1 MNVAKSSRDLENYQD
16 PYEQALRDAIEQINV
31 IAVRG
36 GVDAGHILIEFDAD
50 RGPGPYTEHTLTI
63 SVRNSDIIV
72 TATHVPHTW
81 LATGT
86 GFIDTR
92 LSRLAHT
99 LLTELDKKALAARR
113 LI

>member
-1 MNVAKSSRDLENYQD
+1 MSRELENHQEL
-16 PYEQALRDAIEQINV
+16 YEQTLRDAAEQITV

-36 GVDAGHILIEFDAD
+36 GVDAGQILIEFDAG
-50 RGPGPYTEHTLTI
+50 RAAGPYTEHTLTI
-63 SVRNSDIIV
+63 SVRDSDIAV
-72 TATHVPHTW
+72 TADHVPHEW

-92 LSRLAHT
+92 LSRLAHA
-99 LLTELDKKALAARR
+99 LLAELDKKALVARR